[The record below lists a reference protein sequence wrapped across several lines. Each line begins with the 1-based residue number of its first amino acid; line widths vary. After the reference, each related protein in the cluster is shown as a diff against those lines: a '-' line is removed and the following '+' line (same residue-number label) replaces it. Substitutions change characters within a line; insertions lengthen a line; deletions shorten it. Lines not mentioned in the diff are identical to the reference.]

1 MKTTIKKW
9 GINAEGIGY
18 HILQAFLL
26 KKCYNAPDFHLH
38 HKPVFIKGALPDE
51 VVSFT
56 LEKEMPRYS
65 IGHLQ
70 SILKESPRR
79 RKSPC
84 AYADQCDGC
93 ALMHVDYKGQCQMKM
108 QI

>member
-18 HILQAFLL
+18 
-26 KKCYNAPDFHLH
+26 LH

-70 SILKESPRR
+70 SNR
-79 RKSPC
+79 
-84 AYADQCDGC
+84 
-93 ALMHVDYKGQCQMKM
+93 HVRMPTSVMDVL
-108 QI
+108 